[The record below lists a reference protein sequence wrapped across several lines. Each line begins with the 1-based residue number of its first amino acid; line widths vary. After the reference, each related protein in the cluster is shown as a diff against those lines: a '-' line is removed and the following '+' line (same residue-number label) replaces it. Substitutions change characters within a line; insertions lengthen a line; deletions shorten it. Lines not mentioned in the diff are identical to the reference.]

1 MEDDDDSR
9 KVVAMTICFITII
22 TVVVFGMACLAFY
35 IRSIHEQ
42 DSYRQ
47 CVADGFGPVCVDILK
62 PSSR

>member
-1 MEDDDDSR
+1 MEDDGSR
-9 KVVAMTICFITII
+9 KVVAMTLCFITII
-22 TVVVFGMACLAFY
+22 TVVVFGMVCLADY
-35 IRSIHEQ
+35 IRSSHEQ